1 MIRFE
6 CDYGEGAHPRIL
18 EMLASTN
25 MQQTPGYGQ
34 DEFCVQAAELI
45 RKACAAPEADVHFI
59 VGGTQANLIV
69 IKSALKPWQG
79 VLCAESG
86 HINVHET
93 GAIEATGHKVMPLP
107 AVDGKISAEQIRE
120 ACAAHYADASFEHI
134 VQPGMVY
141 ISCPTEF
148 GTLYSKEELTA
159 ISAACRENGIP
170 LFVDG
175 ARMGYGL
182 MSEKNDLTLEDYAAL
197 CDEMLERLEG

>member
-1 MIRFE
+1 M
-6 CDYGEGAHPRIL
+6 
-18 EMLASTN
+18 
-25 MQQTPGYGQ
+25 
-34 DEFCVQAAELI
+34 
-45 RKACAAPEADVHFI
+45 
-59 VGGTQANLIV
+59 
-69 IKSALKPWQG
+69 
-79 VLCAESG
+79 LCAESG

-93 GAIEATGHKVMPLP
+93 GAIEATGHKVMALP
-107 AVDGKISAEQIRE
+107 AVDGKINAAQIRE

-148 GTLYSKEELTA
+148 GTLYSKEELTD

-182 MSEKNDLTLEDYAAL
+182 MSEKNDLTLADYAAL
-197 CDEMLERLEG
+197 CDAFTIGGTKVGALFGEAVVLPSPVLKKERARSRIPFLGKIRAALFIV